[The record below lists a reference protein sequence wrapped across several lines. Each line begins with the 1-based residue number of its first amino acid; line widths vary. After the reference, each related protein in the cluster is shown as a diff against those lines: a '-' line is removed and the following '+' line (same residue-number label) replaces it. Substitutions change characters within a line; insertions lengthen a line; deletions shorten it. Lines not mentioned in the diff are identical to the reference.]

1 MKKFKLSI
9 KSKFRLFLLI
19 TLLPFVIVSVI
30 FVVLLGRNKAYEDY
44 EQKVLTI
51 KLEYLKLKEYEQS
64 FLLYYTTDNTFFKT
78 NENEYLR
85 KFELEQKQINK
96 NFDELLNL
104 PATATL
110 DLNNNIYMLKENA
123 TSYGDLLKL
132 VASKFYKRGS
142 YTTGII
148 GEIERSYA
156 TAVSQKSLPAP
167 ILSSLKEME
176 VQYLNRKD
184 AAYYNDFINIYTLNM
199 GSAAI
204 VEPEPVPIVVASR
217 DSSQSDSA
225 SVAPIAVQQP
235 QPKAKNKNSEK
246 LKPVNDFKR
255 FFTSLVKIDK
265 EIGFN
270 REEGLLF
277 DLQVEKSKLDD
288 IDSIL
293 TKISEQKEQTAS
305 TTRLLLIIIAILII
319 LALAIAIAK
328 FSNKITSA
336 ISKISGYVNA
346 LSKGIIPDE
355 EIKCNTND
363 ELADMAVELNT
374 FAHGLKETTQ
384 FASSIGSGN
393 LDTEFKP
400 LSENDLLG
408 NSLLEMRSNLYKS
421 QQEDEK
427 RQREDSLRKW
437 ANEGLTQFSEI
448 LRQSTSNINDLANNV
463 LKNLIH
469 FLDANQGG
477 LFLYNDNNKN
487 DVYLEL
493 VSSYAY
499 NQERKKKKKIYLGE
513 GLIGTC
519 AIEKSYVYLT
529 DLPNDYLSITSGLG
543 GANPNCLLI
552 MPLKVEEQIF
562 GVMEIA
568 SFKKM
573 EKHEIDFVE
582 KVSESI
588 ASTLS
593 IAKINQRTAE
603 LLAQSQQQA
612 EEMASQEEE
621 MRQNLE
627 ELQATQEESARKEA
641 EMQSILNAVNSSSLV
656 IEYDL
661 TGNITSVN
669 EAFCKAMNLQREQT
683 IGRTLDEYRDSTE
696 ENSLQDADF
705 WSRVR
710 DGEVVKRTDKYVT
723 GGEEHW
729 LHQVFTPIIDS
740 DGFPYKILNM
750 ATDITASK
758 KQEIELKVQAD
769 KMAAQ
774 EEVMRHNLEELQ
786 HAQQAMAAQQE
797 ELNEANQKLHDNES
811 NLISAIEKSKAQE
824 KELQE
829 KVEELNKLHKELEIQ
844 QAEILEQ
851 NRELQ
856 EREKV
861 QTKALQNADRN
872 LERTRMKI
880 MAEFVHNL
888 ERHVAVM
895 EEAEQILRRNKNNV
909 PAEVINTIS
918 DLKNQ
923 FMILITKYKFE

>member
-19 TLLPFVIVSVI
+19 TLLPFIIVSVI

-44 EQKVLTI
+44 EQKVLTL

-78 NENEYLR
+78 MENEYLR

-96 NFDELLNL
+96 NFDELLNM
-104 PATATL
+104 PTTAVL

-123 TSYGDLLKL
+123 TSYGDLLNL

-142 YTTGII
+142 FSTGII

-156 TAVSQKSLPAP
+156 SAVAQKSLPAP

-184 AAYYNDFINIYTLNM
+184 PAYYNDFVTIYTQNM

-204 VEPEPVPIVVASR
+204 IEPEPIPIVQR
-217 DSSQSDSA
+217 DTTQSDSA
-225 SVAPIAVQQP
+225 AVAPQP
-235 QPKAKNKNSEK
+235 QIQSQQKNKAKSAEK

-277 DLQVEKSKLDD
+277 DLSVEKSKLDD
-288 IDSIL
+288 IDSML

-319 LALAIAIAK
+319 LALAVAIAK

-408 NSLLEMRSNLYKS
+408 NSLLEMRGNLYKS
-421 QQEDEK
+421 QQEDQK

-448 LRQSTSNINDLANNV
+448 LRQSTSNITDLANNV

-477 LFLYNDNNKN
+477 LFLYNDNDKN

-669 EAFCKAMNLQREQT
+669 EAFCKIMNLQREQI
-683 IGRTLDEYRDSTE
+683 IGRTLDEFRDTTA

-705 WSRVR
+705 WNRVR

-758 KQEIELKVQAD
+758 KQELELKLQAN

-774 EEVMRHNLEELQ
+774 EDEMRNNLTELQ
-786 HAQQAMAAQQE
+786 NAQQAMAAQQE
-797 ELNEANQKLHDNES
+797 ELNKANQKLHDNES

-829 KVEELNKLHKELEIQ
+829 KVEELNKLHKELELQ

-856 EREKV
+856 EKEKL
-861 QTKALQNADRN
+861 QSKALQNADRN

-895 EEAEQILRRNKNNV
+895 DEAEQVLRRNKDSV
-909 PAEVINTIS
+909 PAEVITTVT

>member
-9 KSKFRLFLLI
+9 KSKFRLFLMI
-19 TLLPFVIVSVI
+19 TLLPFIIVSVI
-30 FVVLLGRNKAYEDY
+30 FVVLLSRNKTYEDY
-44 EQKVLTI
+44 EQKVLTL

-78 NENEYLR
+78 MENEYLR
-85 KFELEQKQINK
+85 KFALEEKQINK

-104 PATATL
+104 PTTTAL
-110 DLNNNIYMLKENA
+110 DLNNNIYMLKENVS
-123 TSYGDLLKL
+123 SYGDLLNL

-142 YTTGII
+142 FSTGII
-148 GEIERSYA
+148 GEIERSYEA
-156 TAVSQKSLPAP
+156 AVAQKSLPAP
-167 ILSSLKEME
+167 VLSSLKEME
-176 VQYLNRKD
+176 VQYINRKD
-184 AAYYNDFINIYTLNM
+184 AAYYNDFITIYTQNI
-199 GSAAI
+199 GSAG
-204 VEPEPVPIVVASR
+204 VQEPEPMPVVAR
-217 DSSQSDSA
+217 DSTQTDSA
-225 SVAPIAVQQP
+225 AAPVVVQP
-235 QPKAKNKNSEK
+235 QPRNKQKNNAEK

-277 DLQVEKSKLDD
+277 DLSVEKSKLDD
-288 IDSIL
+288 IDSML

-305 TTRLLLIIIAILII
+305 TTRLFLIIIALLII
-319 LALAIAIAK
+319 AALAIAIAK
-328 FSNKITSA
+328 FSNKITTA

-408 NSLLEMRSNLYKS
+408 NSLLEMRGNLYKS
-421 QQEDEK
+421 QQEDQK

-448 LRQSTSNINDLANNV
+448 LRQSTSNISDLANNV
-463 LKNLIH
+463 LKSLIH

-477 LFLYNDNNKN
+477 LFLYNDNDKN
-487 DVYLEL
+487 DIFLEL

-669 EAFCKAMNLQREQT
+669 EAFCKTMNLQREQA
-683 IGRTLDEYRDSTE
+683 IGRTLDEFRDSTVE
-696 ENSLQDADF
+696 YSLQDADF
-705 WSRVR
+705 WNRVR

-758 KQEIELKVQAD
+758 KQELELKVQAD

-774 EEVMRHNLEELQ
+774 EDEMRHNLEELQ
-786 HAQQAMAAQQE
+786 NAQLAMAQQQE
-797 ELNEANQKLHDNES
+797 DLNEANQKLHENEA

-856 EREKV
+856 EKEKM
-861 QTKALQNADRN
+861 QSRALQNADRN

-895 EEAEQILRRNKNNV
+895 ENAEQILKRNRNSV
-909 PAEVINTIS
+909 PAEVIDTVT

-923 FMILITKYKFE
+923 FMILITKYKFD

>member
-9 KSKFRLFLLI
+9 KSKFRLFLMI
-19 TLLPFVIVSVI
+19 TLLPFIIVSVI
-30 FVVLLGRNKAYEDY
+30 FVVLLSRNKTYEDY
-44 EQKVLTI
+44 EQKVLTL

-78 NENEYLR
+78 MENEYLR
-85 KFELEQKQINK
+85 KFELEEKQINK
-96 NFDELLNL
+96 NFDELLNM
-104 PATATL
+104 PTTSAL
-110 DLNNNIYMLKENA
+110 DLNNNIYMLKENVS
-123 TSYGDLLKL
+123 SYGDLLNL

-142 YTTGII
+142 FSTGII

-156 TAVSQKSLPAP
+156 TAVAQKSLPTP

-176 VQYLNRKD
+176 VQYINRKD
-184 AAYYNDFINIYTLNM
+184 AAYYNDFITIYTQNI
-199 GSAAI
+199 GSAG
-204 VEPEPVPIVVASR
+204 VQEPEPMPVVVRDSTQTDSAAAPIV
-217 DSSQSDSA
+217 
-225 SVAPIAVQQP
+225 PQP
-235 QPKAKNKNSEK
+235 QTRNKQKNNAEK

-277 DLQVEKSKLDD
+277 DLSVEKSKLDD
-288 IDSIL
+288 IDSML

-305 TTRLLLIIIAILII
+305 TTRLLLIIIALLII
-319 LALAIAIAK
+319 AALAIAIAK
-328 FSNKITSA
+328 FSNKITVA

-408 NSLLEMRSNLYKS
+408 NSLLEMRGNLYKS
-421 QQEDEK
+421 QQEDQK

-448 LRQSTSNINDLANNV
+448 LRQSTSNITDLANNV

-477 LFLYNDNNKN
+477 LFLYNDNDKN
-487 DVYLEL
+487 DVFLEL

-669 EAFCKAMNLQREQT
+669 ESFCKAMNMQREQA
-683 IGRTLDEYRDSTE
+683 IGRTLDEFRDSTVE
-696 ENSLQDADF
+696 DSLQDADF
-705 WSRVR
+705 WNRVR

-758 KQEIELKVQAD
+758 KQELELKVQAD

-774 EEVMRHNLEELQ
+774 EDEMRHNLEELQ
-786 HAQQAMAAQQE
+786 NAQLAMAQQQE
-797 ELNEANQKLHDNES
+797 ELNNANQKLHENEG
-811 NLISAIEKSKAQE
+811 NLISDIEKSKAQE

-856 EREKV
+856 EKEKL
-861 QTKALQNADRN
+861 QSRALQNADRN

-895 EEAEQILRRNKNNV
+895 ENAEQILKRNRNNV
-909 PAEVINTIS
+909 PTEVIDTVT

-923 FMILITKYKFE
+923 FMILITKYKFD

>member
-1 MKKFKLSI
+1 MKKYKLSI

-19 TLLPFVIVSVI
+19 TLLPFIIVSVI
-30 FVVLLGRNKAYEDY
+30 FVMLLGRNKAFEDY
-44 EQKVLTI
+44 EQKVLTL

-78 NENEYLR
+78 MENEYLR
-85 KFELEQKQINK
+85 KFELEEKQINK

-104 PATATL
+104 PTTSAL

-123 TSYGDLLKL
+123 SSYGDLLKL

-142 YTTGII
+142 YSTGII

-156 TAVSQKSLPAP
+156 NAVAQKSLPAP

-184 AAYYNDFINIYTLNM
+184 ATYYNDFITIFTQNM
-199 GSAAI
+199 GGTIMEES
-204 VEPEPVPIVVASR
+204 EPTPVITRDTTGTDSTRVAVV
-217 DSSQSDSA
+217 
-225 SVAPIAVQQP
+225 P
-235 QPKAKNKNSEK
+235 QAKPKANNNNKNAEK

-288 IDSIL
+288 IDSML
-293 TKISEQKEQTAS
+293 NKISEQKEQTAS

-319 LALAIAIAK
+319 AALAIAIAK
-328 FSNKITSA
+328 FSNKISAA

-448 LRQSTSNINDLANNV
+448 LRQSTSNITDLANNV

-477 LFLYNDNNKN
+477 LFLYNDNDKN

-669 EAFCKAMNLQREQT
+669 EAFCKTMNLQREQA
-683 IGRTLDEYRDSTE
+683 IGRTLDEFRDSSE
-696 ENSLQDADF
+696 EYSLQDADF

-774 EEVMRHNLEELQ
+774 EEEMRHNLEELQ
-786 HAQQAMAAQQE
+786 HTQEAMAKQQE
-797 ELNEANQKLHDNES
+797 ELNSANQKLHDNES

-829 KVEELNKLHKELEIQ
+829 KVEELNKLHKELELQ

-856 EREKV
+856 EKEKL
-861 QTKALQNADRN
+861 QSKALQNADRN

-888 ERHVAVM
+888 ERHVNVM
-895 EEAEQILRRNKNNV
+895 EEAEQLLRKNKNSV
-909 PAEVINTIS
+909 PPEVISTIS

>member
-44 EQKVLTI
+44 EQKVLTL

-78 NENEYLR
+78 MENEYLR

-96 NFDELLNL
+96 NFDELLNM
-104 PATATL
+104 PTTAAL

-123 TSYGDLLKL
+123 TSYGDLLNL

-142 YTTGII
+142 FTTGII

-156 TAVSQKSLPAP
+156 SAVAQKSLPAP
-167 ILSSLKEME
+167 VLSSLKEME

-184 AAYYNDFINIYTLNM
+184 PAYYNDFVTIYTQNM

-204 VEPEPVPIVVASR
+204 IEPEPIPIVSR
-217 DSSQSDSA
+217 DTAQTDSA
-225 SVAPIAVQQP
+225 VAPQP
-235 QPKAKNKNSEK
+235 QIPSQQKNKAKSTEK

-277 DLQVEKSKLDD
+277 DLSVEKSKLDD
-288 IDSIL
+288 IDSML

-305 TTRLLLIIIAILII
+305 TTRLFLIIIAILII
-319 LALAIAIAK
+319 CALALAIAK
-328 FSNKITSA
+328 FSSKITSA

-408 NSLLEMRSNLYKS
+408 NSLLEMRGNLYKS
-421 QQEDEK
+421 QQEDQK

-448 LRQSTSNINDLANNV
+448 LRQSTSNITDLANNV

-477 LFLYNDNNKN
+477 LFLYNDNDKN
-487 DVYLEL
+487 DIYLEL

-669 EAFCKAMNLQREQT
+669 EAFCKTMNLQREQT
-683 IGRTLDEYRDSTE
+683 IGRTLDEFRDSTA

-705 WSRVR
+705 WNRVR

-758 KQEIELKVQAD
+758 KQELELKLQAD

-774 EEVMRHNLEELQ
+774 EDEMRHNLTELQ
-786 HAQQAMAAQQE
+786 NAQLAMATQQE
-797 ELNEANQKLHDNES
+797 ELNKANQKLHDNES

-829 KVEELNKLHKELEIQ
+829 KVEELNKLHKELELQ

-856 EREKV
+856 EKEKL
-861 QTKALQNADRN
+861 QSKALQNADRN

-895 EEAEQILRRNKNNV
+895 EEAEQVLRRNKDSV
-909 PAEVINTIS
+909 PAEVITTVT

>member
-19 TLLPFVIVSVI
+19 TLLPFIIVSVI

-44 EQKVLTI
+44 EQKVLTL

-78 NENEYLR
+78 MENEYLR

-96 NFDELLNL
+96 NFDELLNM
-104 PATATL
+104 PTTAVL

-123 TSYGDLLKL
+123 TSYGDLLNL

-142 YTTGII
+142 FTTGII

-156 TAVSQKSLPAP
+156 SAVAQKSLPAP

-184 AAYYNDFINIYTLNM
+184 PAYYNDFVTIYTQNM

-204 VEPEPVPIVVASR
+204 IEPEPIPIVQR
-217 DSSQSDSA
+217 DTTQSDSA
-225 SVAPIAVQQP
+225 AVAPQPPVQSQ
-235 QPKAKNKNSEK
+235 QKNKAKSTEK

-277 DLQVEKSKLDD
+277 DLSVEKSKLDD
-288 IDSIL
+288 IDSML
-293 TKISEQKEQTAS
+293 TKISEQKEHTAS
-305 TTRLLLIIIAILII
+305 TTRIFLIIIAILII
-319 LALAIAIAK
+319 CALALAIAK
-328 FSNKITSA
+328 FSSKITSA

-408 NSLLEMRSNLYKS
+408 NSLLEMRGNLYKS
-421 QQEDEK
+421 QQEDQK

-448 LRQSTSNINDLANNV
+448 LRQSTSNITDLANNV

-477 LFLYNDNNKN
+477 LFLYNDNDKN

-669 EAFCKAMNLQREQT
+669 EAFCKTMNLQREQT
-683 IGRTLDEYRDSTE
+683 IGRTLDEFRDTSA

-705 WSRVR
+705 WNRVR

-758 KQEIELKVQAD
+758 KQELELKLQAD

-774 EEVMRHNLEELQ
+774 EDEMRNNLTELQ
-786 HAQQAMAAQQE
+786 NAQQAMAAQQE
-797 ELNEANQKLHDNES
+797 ELNKANQKLHDNES

-829 KVEELNKLHKELEIQ
+829 KVEELNKLHKELELQ

-856 EREKV
+856 EKEKL
-861 QTKALQNADRN
+861 QSKALQNADRN

-895 EEAEQILRRNKNNV
+895 DEAERVLRKNKDSV
-909 PAEVINTIS
+909 PAEVITTVT

>member
-9 KSKFRLFLLI
+9 KSKFRLFLII
-19 TLLPFVIVSVI
+19 TLLPFIIVSVI
-30 FVVLLGRNKAYEDY
+30 FVVLLTRNKTYEDY
-44 EQKVLTI
+44 EQKVLTL

-64 FLLYYTTDNTFFKT
+64 FLLYYSTDNTFFKT
-78 NENEYLR
+78 TENEYLR
-85 KFELEQKQINK
+85 KFELEEKQINK
-96 NFDELLNL
+96 NFDELLNM
-104 PATATL
+104 PTTTSL

-123 TSYGDLLKL
+123 SSYGDLLRL

-148 GEIERSYA
+148 GEIERSYES
-156 TAVSQKSLPAP
+156 AVAQKSLPLP

-184 AAYYNDFINIYTLNM
+184 ATYFNDFVTLYTQNIANA
-199 GSAAI
+199 GAEA
-204 VEPEPVPIVVASR
+204 EPVPIVVR
-217 DSSQSDSA
+217 DSSGTDSVRV
-225 SVAPIAVQQP
+225 VAPPTRA
-235 QPKAKNKNSEK
+235 KAKTNPEK

-288 IDSIL
+288 IDSML
-293 TKISEQKEQTAS
+293 AKISEQKEQTAS
-305 TTRLLLIIIAILII
+305 TTRLFLIIIAILII
-319 LALAIAIAK
+319 LALAVAIAK

-669 EAFCKAMNLQREQT
+669 EAFSKTMNLQREQAV
-683 IGRTLDEYRDSTE
+683 GRTLDEFRDSTE
-696 ENSLQDADF
+696 EYSLQDADF
-705 WSRVR
+705 WNRVR

-774 EEVMRHNLEELQ
+774 EEEMRHNLEELQ
-786 HAQQAMAAQQE
+786 SAQQAMAQQQE

-829 KVEELNKLHKELEIQ
+829 KVEELNKLHKELELQ

-856 EREKV
+856 EKEKL
-861 QTKALQNADRN
+861 QSKALQNADRN

-888 ERHVAVM
+888 ERHVVVM
-895 EEAEQILRRNKNNV
+895 EEAEQLLRRNKDSV
-909 PAEVINTIS
+909 PPEVINTIS

>member
-9 KSKFRLFLLI
+9 KSKFRLFLMI
-19 TLLPFVIVSVI
+19 TLLPFIIVSVI
-30 FVVLLGRNKAYEDY
+30 FVVLLSRNKTYEDY
-44 EQKVLTI
+44 EQKVLTL

-78 NENEYLR
+78 MENEYLR
-85 KFELEQKQINK
+85 KFELEEKQINK
-96 NFDELLNL
+96 NFDELLNM
-104 PATATL
+104 PTTSAL
-110 DLNNNIYMLKENA
+110 DLNNNIYMLKENVS
-123 TSYGDLLKL
+123 SYGDLLNL

-142 YTTGII
+142 FSTGII

-156 TAVSQKSLPAP
+156 TAVAQKSLPTP

-176 VQYLNRKD
+176 VQYINRKD
-184 AAYYNDFINIYTLNM
+184 AAYYNDFITIYTQNI
-199 GSAAI
+199 GSAG
-204 VEPEPVPIVVASR
+204 VQEPEPMPVVVRDSTQTDSAAAPIV
-217 DSSQSDSA
+217 
-225 SVAPIAVQQP
+225 PQP
-235 QPKAKNKNSEK
+235 QTRNKQKNNAEK

-277 DLQVEKSKLDD
+277 DLSVEKSKLDD
-288 IDSIL
+288 IDSML

-305 TTRLLLIIIAILII
+305 TTRLLLIIIALLII
-319 LALAIAIAK
+319 TALAIAIAK
-328 FSNKITSA
+328 FSNKITVA

-408 NSLLEMRSNLYKS
+408 NSLLEMRGNLYKS
-421 QQEDEK
+421 QQEDQK

-448 LRQSTSNINDLANNV
+448 LRQSTSNITDLANNV

-477 LFLYNDNNKN
+477 LFLYNDNDKN
-487 DVYLEL
+487 DVFLEL

-669 EAFCKAMNLQREQT
+669 EAFCKTMNLQREQI
-683 IGRTLDEYRDSTE
+683 IGRTLDEFRDTTA

-705 WSRVR
+705 WNRVR

-758 KQEIELKVQAD
+758 KQELELKLQAD

-774 EEVMRHNLEELQ
+774 EDDMRNNLTELQ
-786 HAQQAMAAQQE
+786 NAQQAMAAQQE

-829 KVEELNKLHKELEIQ
+829 KVEELNKLHKELELQ

-856 EREKV
+856 EKEKL
-861 QTKALQNADRN
+861 QSKALQNADRN

-895 EEAEQILRRNKNNV
+895 DEAEQVLRRNKDSV
-909 PAEVINTIS
+909 PAEVITTVT

>member
-19 TLLPFVIVSVI
+19 TLLPFIIVSVI

-44 EQKVLTI
+44 EQKVLTL

-78 NENEYLR
+78 MENEYLR

-96 NFDELLNL
+96 NFDELLNM
-104 PATATL
+104 PTTAVL

-123 TSYGDLLKL
+123 TSYGDLLNL

-142 YTTGII
+142 FSTGII

-156 TAVSQKSLPAP
+156 SAVAQKSLPTP
-167 ILSSLKEME
+167 VLSSLKEME

-184 AAYYNDFINIYTLNM
+184 PAYYNDFVTIYTQNM

-204 VEPEPVPIVVASR
+204 IEPEPIPIVQR
-217 DSSQSDSA
+217 DTTQSDSA
-225 SVAPIAVQQP
+225 AVAPQP
-235 QPKAKNKNSEK
+235 QIQSQQKNKAKSAEK

-277 DLQVEKSKLDD
+277 DLSVEKSKLDD
-288 IDSIL
+288 IDSML
-293 TKISEQKEQTAS
+293 TKISEQKEHTAS
-305 TTRLLLIIIAILII
+305 ATRLFLIIIAILII
-319 LALAIAIAK
+319 CALALAIAK
-328 FSNKITSA
+328 FSSKITSA

-408 NSLLEMRSNLYKS
+408 NSLLEMRGNLYKS
-421 QQEDEK
+421 QQEDQK

-448 LRQSTSNINDLANNV
+448 LRQSTSNITDLANNV

-477 LFLYNDNNKN
+477 LFLYNDNDKN

-669 EAFCKAMNLQREQT
+669 EAFCKTMNLQREQT
-683 IGRTLDEYRDSTE
+683 IGRTLDEFRDTTA

-705 WSRVR
+705 WNRVR

-758 KQEIELKVQAD
+758 KQELELKLQAD

-774 EEVMRHNLEELQ
+774 EDEMRNNLTELQ
-786 HAQQAMAAQQE
+786 NAQQAMAAQQE
-797 ELNEANQKLHDNES
+797 ELNKANQKLHDNES

-829 KVEELNKLHKELEIQ
+829 KVEELNKLHKELELQ

-856 EREKV
+856 EKEKL
-861 QTKALQNADRN
+861 QSKALQNADRN

-895 EEAEQILRRNKNNV
+895 DEAEQVLRRNKDSV
-909 PAEVINTIS
+909 PAEVITTVT

>member
-9 KSKFRLFLLI
+9 KSKFKLFLII

-30 FVVLLGRNKAYEDY
+30 FFVLLSRNQAYEDY

-51 KLEYLKLKEYEQS
+51 KLEYLKLKENEQS
-64 FLLYYTTDNTFFKT
+64 FLLYYPLDNTFFKT
-78 NENEYLR
+78 EENEYLR
-85 KFELEQKQINK
+85 KFDLVSKDIN
-96 NFDELLNL
+96 NHFDELLNL
-104 PATATL
+104 STTSNL
-110 DLNNNIYMLKENA
+110 ELNSDIYQLKENA
-123 TSYGDLLKL
+123 RSYGDKLKL
-132 VASKFYKRGS
+132 IASKIYKRGS
-142 YTTGII
+142 FQTGII
-148 GEIERSYA
+148 GEIERSYSN
-156 TAVSQKSLPAP
+156 AVSQKSLPLT

-184 AAYYNDFINIYTLNM
+184 VNFYNDFITLYTQNM
-199 GSAAI
+199 SSFGAI
-204 VEPEPVPIVVASR
+204 EDIETAIDSIKNDSISKPIVKVS
-217 DSSQSDSA
+217 
-225 SVAPIAVQQP
+225 API
-235 QPKAKNKNSEK
+235 KNTDK
-246 LKPVNDFKR
+246 LKPINDMKR
-255 FFTSLVKIDK
+255 FFNSLVKIDK

-277 DLQVEKSKLDD
+277 DLQVEKAKLDD
-288 IDSIL
+288 IDSML
-293 TKISEQKEQTAS
+293 KKISDQKES
-305 TTRLLLIIIAILII
+305 SIIYTRIVLVIIAILII
-319 LALAIAIAK
+319 LALIIAVVK
-328 FSNKITSA
+328 FSHRLTSA
-336 ISKISGYVNA
+336 IIKLRQYVGD
-346 LSKGIIPDE
+346 LSKGILPDNE
-355 EIKCNTND
+355 LVCDTND
-363 ELADMAVELNT
+363 ELSDMADELNT
-374 FAHGLKETTQ
+374 FTNGLKETTQ
-384 FASSIGSGN
+384 FASTIGSGN

-400 LSENDLLG
+400 LSENDVLG

-421 QQEDEK
+421 QEEDKK

-448 LRQSTSNINDLANNV
+448 LRQSTSNITDLANNV
-463 LKNLIH
+463 LKNLVH

-477 LFLYNDNNKN
+477 LFLYNDNDKS
-487 DVYLEL
+487 DIYLEL

-529 DLPNDYLSITSGLG
+529 DLPNDYLTITSGLG

-562 GVMEIA
+562 GVLEIA

-573 EKHEIDFVE
+573 ERHEIDFVE

-603 LLAQSQQQA
+603 LLSQSQQQA

-661 TGNITSVN
+661 TGTITSVN
-669 EAFCKAMNLQREQT
+669 EAFCKAMNLQRENT
-683 IGRTLDEYRDSTE
+683 IGRTLDEFRDNDDE
-696 ENSLQDADF
+696 YSLQDADF
-705 WSRVR
+705 WNRVR
-710 DGEVVKRTDKYVT
+710 DGEVVKRTDKYVAS
-723 GGEEHW
+723 GEEHW
-729 LHQVFTPIIDS
+729 LHQVFTPILDS

-750 ATDITASK
+750 ATDISASK
-758 KQEIELKVQAD
+758 QQEIELKVQAE
-769 KMAAQ
+769 KMSKQ
-774 EEVMRHNLEELQ
+774 EDEMRKNLEELQ
-786 HAQQAMAAQQE
+786 NTQKTMALQQD
-797 ELNEANQKLHDNES
+797 ELNKVNVKLHENES
-811 NLISAIEKSKAQE
+811 ILMQAIDKSKAQE

-829 KVEELNKLHKELEIQ
+829 KVIELNKLHRELEIQ
-844 QAEILEQ
+844 QAAILDQ

-856 EREKV
+856 EKEKV
-861 QTKALQNADRN
+861 QAKALENADRN
-872 LERTRMKI
+872 LERARVKI

-888 ERHVAVM
+888 ERHIVVM
-895 EEAEQILRRNKNNV
+895 EDAEKVLKKNKSSV
-909 PAEVINTIS
+909 PPEVLSTIT
-918 DLKNQ
+918 DLKSQ
-923 FMILITKYKFE
+923 FMILISKYKLD

>member
-44 EQKVLTI
+44 EQKVLTL

-78 NENEYLR
+78 MENEYLR

-96 NFDELLNL
+96 NFDELLNM
-104 PATATL
+104 PTTAVL

-123 TSYGDLLKL
+123 TSYGDLLNL

-156 TAVSQKSLPAP
+156 SAVAQKSLPAP
-167 ILSSLKEME
+167 VLSSLKEME

-184 AAYYNDFINIYTLNM
+184 PAYYNDFVTIYTQNM
-199 GSAAI
+199 GNAAI
-204 VEPEPVPIVVASR
+204 VEPEPIPIVSR
-217 DSSQSDSA
+217 DTTQTDSS
-225 SVAPIAVQQP
+225 AVPQP
-235 QPKAKNKNSEK
+235 QILPQQKNKAKSSTEK

-277 DLQVEKSKLDD
+277 DLSVEKSKLDD
-288 IDSIL
+288 IDSML

-305 TTRLLLIIIAILII
+305 TTRLFLIIIAILII
-319 LALAIAIAK
+319 CALALAIAK
-328 FSNKITSA
+328 FSSKITSA

-408 NSLLEMRSNLYKS
+408 NSLLEMRGNLYKS
-421 QQEDEK
+421 QQEDQK

-448 LRQSTSNINDLANNV
+448 LRQSTSNITDLANNV

-477 LFLYNDNNKN
+477 LFLYNDNDKN
-487 DVYLEL
+487 DIYLEL

-669 EAFCKAMNLQREQT
+669 EAFCKTMNLQREQT
-683 IGRTLDEYRDSTE
+683 IGRTLDEFRDSTA

-705 WSRVR
+705 WNRVR

-758 KQEIELKVQAD
+758 KQELELKLQAD

-774 EEVMRHNLEELQ
+774 EDEMRHNLTELQ
-786 HAQQAMAAQQE
+786 NAQLAMATQQE
-797 ELNEANQKLHDNES
+797 ELNKANQKLHDNES

-829 KVEELNKLHKELEIQ
+829 KVEELNKLHKELELQ

-856 EREKV
+856 EKEKL
-861 QTKALQNADRN
+861 QSKALQNADRN

-895 EEAEQILRRNKNNV
+895 EEAEQVLRRNKDSV
-909 PAEVINTIS
+909 PAEVITTVT

>member
-9 KSKFRLFLLI
+9 KSKFRLFLMI
-19 TLLPFVIVSVI
+19 TLLPFIIVSVI
-30 FVVLLGRNKAYEDY
+30 FVVLLSRNKTYEDY
-44 EQKVLTI
+44 EQKVLTL

-78 NENEYLR
+78 MENEYLR
-85 KFELEQKQINK
+85 KFELEEKQINK
-96 NFDELLNL
+96 NFDELLNM
-104 PATATL
+104 PTTSAL
-110 DLNNNIYMLKENA
+110 DLNNNIYMLKENVS
-123 TSYGDLLKL
+123 SYGDLLNL

-142 YTTGII
+142 FSTGII

-156 TAVSQKSLPAP
+156 TAVAQKSLPTP

-176 VQYLNRKD
+176 VQYINRKD
-184 AAYYNDFINIYTLNM
+184 AAYYNDFITIYTQNI
-199 GSAAI
+199 GSAG
-204 VEPEPVPIVVASR
+204 VQEPEPMPVVVRDSTQTDSAAAPIV
-217 DSSQSDSA
+217 
-225 SVAPIAVQQP
+225 PQP
-235 QPKAKNKNSEK
+235 QTRNKQKNNAEK

-277 DLQVEKSKLDD
+277 DLSVEKSKLDD
-288 IDSIL
+288 IDSML

-305 TTRLLLIIIAILII
+305 TTRLLLIIIALLII
-319 LALAIAIAK
+319 AALAIAIAK
-328 FSNKITSA
+328 FSNKITVA

-408 NSLLEMRSNLYKS
+408 NSLLEMRGNLYKS
-421 QQEDEK
+421 QQEDQK

-448 LRQSTSNINDLANNV
+448 LRQSTSNITDLANNV

-477 LFLYNDNNKN
+477 LFLYNDNDKN
-487 DVYLEL
+487 DVFLEL

-669 EAFCKAMNLQREQT
+669 ESFCKAMNMQREQA
-683 IGRTLDEYRDSTE
+683 IGRTLDEFRDSTVE
-696 ENSLQDADF
+696 DSLQDADF
-705 WSRVR
+705 WNRVR

-758 KQEIELKVQAD
+758 KQELELKVQAD

-774 EEVMRHNLEELQ
+774 EDEMRHNLEELQ
-786 HAQQAMAAQQE
+786 NAQLAMAQQQE
-797 ELNEANQKLHDNES
+797 ELNNAN
-811 NLISAIEKSKAQE
+811 
-824 KELQE
+824 
-829 KVEELNKLHKELEIQ
+829 
-844 QAEILEQ
+844 
-851 NRELQ
+851 
-856 EREKV
+856 
-861 QTKALQNADRN
+861 
-872 LERTRMKI
+872 
-880 MAEFVHNL
+880 
-888 ERHVAVM
+888 
-895 EEAEQILRRNKNNV
+895 
-909 PAEVINTIS
+909 
-918 DLKNQ
+918 
-923 FMILITKYKFE
+923 

>member
-19 TLLPFVIVSVI
+19 TLLPFIIVSVI

-44 EQKVLTI
+44 EQKVLTL

-78 NENEYLR
+78 MENEYLR

-96 NFDELLNL
+96 NFDELLNM
-104 PATATL
+104 PTTAVL

-123 TSYGDLLKL
+123 TSYGDLLNL

-142 YTTGII
+142 FSTGII

-156 TAVSQKSLPAP
+156 SAVAQKSLPAP
-167 ILSSLKEME
+167 VLSSLKEME

-184 AAYYNDFINIYTLNM
+184 PAYYNDFVTIYTQNM

-204 VEPEPVPIVVASR
+204 IEPEPIPIVQR
-217 DSSQSDSA
+217 DTTQSDSA
-225 SVAPIAVQQP
+225 AVAPQPPVQSQ
-235 QPKAKNKNSEK
+235 QKNKAKSTEK

-277 DLQVEKSKLDD
+277 DLSVEKSKLDD
-288 IDSIL
+288 IDSML

-319 LALAIAIAK
+319 LALAVAIAK

-408 NSLLEMRSNLYKS
+408 NSLLEMRGNLYKS
-421 QQEDEK
+421 QQEDQK

-448 LRQSTSNINDLANNV
+448 LRQSTSNITDLANNV

-477 LFLYNDNNKN
+477 LFLYNDNDKN

-669 EAFCKAMNLQREQT
+669 EAFCKTMNLQREQT
-683 IGRTLDEYRDSTE
+683 IGRTLDEFRDTTA

-705 WSRVR
+705 WNRVR

-758 KQEIELKVQAD
+758 KQELELKLQAD

-774 EEVMRHNLEELQ
+774 EDEMRNNLTELQ
-786 HAQQAMAAQQE
+786 NAQQAMAAQQE
-797 ELNEANQKLHDNES
+797 ELNKANQKLHDNES

-829 KVEELNKLHKELEIQ
+829 KVEELNKLHKELELQ

-856 EREKV
+856 EKEKL
-861 QTKALQNADRN
+861 QSKALQNADRN

-895 EEAEQILRRNKNNV
+895 DEAEQVLRRNKDSV
-909 PAEVINTIS
+909 PAEVITTVT

>member
-19 TLLPFVIVSVI
+19 TLLPFIIVSVI

-44 EQKVLTI
+44 EQKVLTL

-78 NENEYLR
+78 MENEYLR

-96 NFDELLNL
+96 NFDELLNM
-104 PATATL
+104 PTTAVL

-123 TSYGDLLKL
+123 TSYGDLLNL

-142 YTTGII
+142 FSTGII

-156 TAVSQKSLPAP
+156 SAVAQKSLPAP
-167 ILSSLKEME
+167 VLSSLKEME

-184 AAYYNDFINIYTLNM
+184 PAYYNDFVTIYTQNM

-204 VEPEPVPIVVASR
+204 IEPEPIPIVQR
-217 DSSQSDSA
+217 DTTQSDSA
-225 SVAPIAVQQP
+225 AVAPQP
-235 QPKAKNKNSEK
+235 QIQSQQKNKAKSAEK

-277 DLQVEKSKLDD
+277 DLSVEKSKLDD
-288 IDSIL
+288 IDSML

-319 LALAIAIAK
+319 LALAVAIAK

-408 NSLLEMRSNLYKS
+408 NSLLEMRGNLYKS
-421 QQEDEK
+421 QQEDQK

-448 LRQSTSNINDLANNV
+448 LRQSTSNITDLANNV

-477 LFLYNDNNKN
+477 LFLYNDNDKN

-669 EAFCKAMNLQREQT
+669 EAFCKTMNLQREQI
-683 IGRTLDEYRDSTE
+683 IGRTLDEFRDTTA

-705 WSRVR
+705 WNRVR

-758 KQEIELKVQAD
+758 KQELELKLQAD

-774 EEVMRHNLEELQ
+774 EDEMRNNLTELQ
-786 HAQQAMAAQQE
+786 NAQQAMAAQQE

-829 KVEELNKLHKELEIQ
+829 KVEELNKLHKELELQ

-856 EREKV
+856 EKEKL
-861 QTKALQNADRN
+861 QSKALQNADRN

-895 EEAEQILRRNKNNV
+895 DEAEQVLRRNKDSV
-909 PAEVINTIS
+909 PAEVITTVT

>member
-9 KSKFRLFLLI
+9 KSKFRLFLMI
-19 TLLPFVIVSVI
+19 TLLPFIIVSVI
-30 FVVLLGRNKAYEDY
+30 FVVLLSRNKTYEDY
-44 EQKVLTI
+44 EQKVLTL

-78 NENEYLR
+78 MENEYLR
-85 KFELEQKQINK
+85 KFELEEKQINK
-96 NFDELLNL
+96 NFDELLNM
-104 PATATL
+104 PTTSAL
-110 DLNNNIYMLKENA
+110 DLNNNIYMLKENVS
-123 TSYGDLLKL
+123 SYGDLLNL

-142 YTTGII
+142 FSTGII

-156 TAVSQKSLPAP
+156 TAVAQKSLPTP

-176 VQYLNRKD
+176 VQYINRKD
-184 AAYYNDFINIYTLNM
+184 AAYYNDFITIYTQNI
-199 GSAAI
+199 GSAG
-204 VEPEPVPIVVASR
+204 VQEPEPMPVVVRDSTQTDSAAAPIV
-217 DSSQSDSA
+217 
-225 SVAPIAVQQP
+225 PQP
-235 QPKAKNKNSEK
+235 QTRNKQKNNAEK

-277 DLQVEKSKLDD
+277 DLSVEKSKLDD
-288 IDSIL
+288 IDSML

-305 TTRLLLIIIAILII
+305 TTRLLLIIIALLII
-319 LALAIAIAK
+319 AALAIAIAK
-328 FSNKITSA
+328 FSNKITVA

-393 LDTEFKP
+393 LYTEFKP

-408 NSLLEMRSNLYKS
+408 NSLLEMRGNLYKS
-421 QQEDEK
+421 QQEDQK

-448 LRQSTSNINDLANNV
+448 LRQSTSNITDLANNV

-477 LFLYNDNNKN
+477 LFLYNDNDKN
-487 DVYLEL
+487 DVFLEL

-669 EAFCKAMNLQREQT
+669 ESFCKAMNMQREQA
-683 IGRTLDEYRDSTE
+683 IGRTLDEFRDSTVE
-696 ENSLQDADF
+696 DSLQDADF
-705 WSRVR
+705 WNRVR

-758 KQEIELKVQAD
+758 KQELELKVQAD

-774 EEVMRHNLEELQ
+774 EDEMRHNLEELQ
-786 HAQQAMAAQQE
+786 NAQLAMAQQQE
-797 ELNEANQKLHDNES
+797 ELNNANQKLHENEG

-856 EREKV
+856 EKEKL
-861 QTKALQNADRN
+861 QSRALQNADRN

-895 EEAEQILRRNKNNV
+895 ENAEQILKRNRNSV
-909 PAEVINTIS
+909 PAEVIDTVT

-923 FMILITKYKFE
+923 FMILITKYKFD

>member
-9 KSKFRLFLLI
+9 KSKFRLFLMI
-19 TLLPFVIVSVI
+19 TLLPFIIVSVI
-30 FVVLLGRNKAYEDY
+30 FVVLLSRNKTYEDY
-44 EQKVLTI
+44 EQKVLTL

-78 NENEYLR
+78 MENEYLR
-85 KFELEQKQINK
+85 KFELEEKQINK
-96 NFDELLNL
+96 NFDELLNM
-104 PATATL
+104 PTTSAL
-110 DLNNNIYMLKENA
+110 DLNNNIYMLKENVS
-123 TSYGDLLKL
+123 SYGDLLNL

-142 YTTGII
+142 FSTGII

-156 TAVSQKSLPAP
+156 TAVAQKSLPTP

-176 VQYLNRKD
+176 VQYINRKD
-184 AAYYNDFINIYTLNM
+184 AAYYNDFITIYTQNI
-199 GSAAI
+199 GSAG
-204 VEPEPVPIVVASR
+204 VQEPEPMPVVVRDSTQTDSAAAPIV
-217 DSSQSDSA
+217 
-225 SVAPIAVQQP
+225 PQP
-235 QPKAKNKNSEK
+235 QTRNKQKNNAEK

-277 DLQVEKSKLDD
+277 DLSVEKSKLDD
-288 IDSIL
+288 IDSML

-305 TTRLLLIIIAILII
+305 TTRLLLIIIALLII
-319 LALAIAIAK
+319 AALAIAIAK
-328 FSNKITSA
+328 FSNKITVA

-408 NSLLEMRSNLYKS
+408 NSLLEMRGNLYKS
-421 QQEDEK
+421 QQEDQK

-448 LRQSTSNINDLANNV
+448 LRQSTSNITDLANNV

-477 LFLYNDNNKN
+477 LFLYNDNDKN
-487 DVYLEL
+487 DVFLEL

-669 EAFCKAMNLQREQT
+669 ESFCKAMNMQREQA
-683 IGRTLDEYRDSTE
+683 IGRTLDEFRDSTVE
-696 ENSLQDADF
+696 DSLQDADF
-705 WSRVR
+705 WNRVR

-758 KQEIELKVQAD
+758 KQELELKVQAD

-774 EEVMRHNLEELQ
+774 EDEMRHNLEELQ
-786 HAQQAMAAQQE
+786 NAQLAMAQQQE
-797 ELNEANQKLHDNES
+797 ELNNANQKLHENEG

-856 EREKV
+856 EKEKL
-861 QTKALQNADRN
+861 QSRALQNADRN

-895 EEAEQILRRNKNNV
+895 ENAEQILKRNRNNV
-909 PAEVINTIS
+909 PTEVIDTVT

-923 FMILITKYKFE
+923 FMILITKYKFD